1 MADYRII
8 WIVLDSVGIGALPDA
23 KEYNDEGSNTLVNTA
38 KAVGG
43 LNLPNLQKLGLGN
56 LDNIEGVP
64 PVEIAEGVYGT
75 MKEKSKGKDSTTGHW
90 EMAGLITH
98 KPFPT
103 YPHGFPEDVIEEF
116 EKRTGRKVI
125 GNKPASGTVI
135 IKELG
140 REHERTG
147 TLIVYTSADSV
158 FQIAA
163 HEDIVPV
170 KELYRYCEIAREI
183 LKGEHGVARVIA
195 RPFIGKWPNYV
206 RTANRRDFSIRPPEP
221 TVLNILVENGYPV
234 YAVGKIYDLFG
245 GSGITKSI
253 HTENNMD
260 GVDKTIKW
268 MEEKDCPCLIFT
280 NLVDFDMRYGHR
292 NDYAGYAKALE
303 NFDKRLP
310 DIESEMTEKDIL
322 VMTAD
327 HGCDPTTPST
337 DHSRERVPLL
347 ITGKSIKKNTYI
359 GERETFAD
367 LGQTA
372 AEMFSV
378 PPTKDGVSFAKKI
391 LKFDR

>member
-1 MADYRII
+1 MFVLSNYRVI

-23 KEYNDEGSNTLVNTA
+23 KEYGDEGSNTLVNTA
-38 KAVGG
+38 RAVGG

-56 LDNIEGVP
+56 LDDIEGVP
-64 PVEIAEGVYGT
+64 PVKEAKGVYGT

-90 EMAGLITH
+90 EMAGLITN

-103 YPHGFPEDVIEEF
+103 YPNGFPEEIIKEF
-116 EKRTGRKVI
+116 EKRTGRRVI

-140 REHERTG
+140 KEHESTG
-147 TLIVYTSADSV
+147 ALIVYTSADSV

-163 HEDIVPV
+163 HENVVPV

-195 RPFIGKWPNYV
+195 RPFIGKWPNYT
-206 RTANRRDFSIRPPEP
+206 RTANRRDFSIKPPEP
-221 TVLNILVENGYPV
+221 TVLNLLVKSGYSV

-245 GSGITKSI
+245 GSGITESV

-268 MEEKDCPCLIFT
+268 MKEKKESCLIFT
-280 NLVDFDMRYGHR
+280 NLVDYDMRYGHR
-292 NDYAGYAKALE
+292 NDYVGYAKALE
-303 NFDKRLP
+303 EFDERLP
-310 DIESEMTEKDIL
+310 EIEDEMDDRDIL
-322 VMTAD
+322 ILTAD

-347 ITGKSIKKNTYI
+347 IVGKPVKKNIYV

-367 LGQTA
+367 LGQTV
-372 AEMFSV
+372 AEIYDA
-378 PPTKDGVSFAKKI
+378 PPTKDGVSFAKEI
-391 LKFDR
+391 LK